1 MWPAAVAQ
9 ILAPCTPAGY
19 LYAVCISLTGH
30 HSNTQ
35 THNWFSAVLDSWFT
49 WYLCCF
55 LLLYYLVNLVL
66 FLVPSCLSFIPPCVF
81 LSSSYF
87 PSCFLCLVLVVVS
100 FFCESVSSHC
110 CLPLSYFCHVPTSG
124 LSQCLVSMVVWV
136 TSCFTWLG
144 PCTFSFTS
152 PVSFVRFCSAVFS
165 TCCLFLCYLVCV
177 YIISISF
184 CSLSQSLLWV

>member
-1 MWPAAVAQ
+1 MTSCSSPNISTVYSCW
-9 ILAPCTPAGY
+9 ILVC
-19 LYAVCISLTGH
+19 CISLTWH
-30 HSNTQ
+30 HFNTQ
-35 THNWFSAVLDSWFT
+35 THNWFSAVLDSWFA

-55 LLLYYLVNLVL
+55 LFLYYLVNLVL
-66 FLVPSCLSFIPPCVF
+66 FLVPSCLRFIPRCVF
-81 LSSSYF
+81 LFYSCHSCSSHLVI
-87 PSCFLCLVLVVVS
+87 SCFLCLVLVVVS

-110 CLPLSYFCHVPTSG
+110 CLPLSYFCHVPMCGS
-124 LSQCLVSMVVWV
+124 SRCLVSMVVWV
-136 TSCFTWLG
+136 TSCFTWLD

-184 CSLSQSLLWV
+184 CSLS